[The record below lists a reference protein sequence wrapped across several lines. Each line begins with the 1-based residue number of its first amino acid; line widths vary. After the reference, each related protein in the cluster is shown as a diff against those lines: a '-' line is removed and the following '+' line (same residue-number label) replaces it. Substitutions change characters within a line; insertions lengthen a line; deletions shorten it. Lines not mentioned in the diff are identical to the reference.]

1 MFFENYYDSEEDQND
16 YIDSYEYDTFK
27 NHLIQLEIVSFYK
40 ELLEKEPEFIGIK
53 NICSEELLN
62 IIKSN
67 NDIKKFEQKKFS
79 YELNYDQ
86 ILIFN
91 RMYDDLGINNFIN
104 NIDIFKL
111 VTKKIFRRVY
121 V

>member
-1 MFFENYYDSEEDQND
+1 MFFENDYDSEDDD
-16 YIDSYEYDTFK
+16 YVDSYESDTLK
-27 NHLIQLEIVSFYK
+27 NHLIQLEIVTFYK

-62 IIKSN
+62 IIKSSN
-67 NDIKKFEQKKFS
+67 YIKKFELKKLS

-91 RMYDDLGINNFIN
+91 RMYDDLGIYNFIN
-104 NIDIFKL
+104 NTDIFKL
-111 VTKKIFRRVY
+111 VTKKIYKRVY

>member
-1 MFFENYYDSEEDQND
+1 MFFENDYDSEEDQND
-16 YIDSYEYDTFK
+16 YVDSYESDTFK

-62 IIKSN
+62 IIKSS
-67 NDIKKFEQKKFS
+67 NDIKKFELKKFY

-91 RMYDDLGINNFIN
+91 RMYDDLGFYNFIN
-104 NIDIFKL
+104 NINIFKV
-111 VTKKIFRRVY
+111 VTKKIFKRVY